1 MSDWYY
7 EKDGERVGP
16 VTQLVLQD
24 LLETGL
30 LRDDALV
37 WTAGMETWAPAHAAS
52 ALPKRTPTSSAGRP
66 QSVVAPPSIG
76 GVAPTHD
83 LGKWT
88 VVMFRV
94 AAGISAFLV
103 VAYLAAIGRGD
114 WIGLLALWN
123 GEVSGPVD
131 VLIMLQSLAAM
142 VLFLV
147 WLYRATANLQLAQ
160 ASPLAVSP
168 GWAIGSFFVPFVNLY
183 APLKGLQQL
192 RSQVGGPTE
201 SAVNTWWWLFAGA
214 LTCTILALIFLSD
227 AAGAGDMEDFA
238 VLVVISEALF
248 AAAALA
254 GAQCIQQLNDAMG
267 DKARQTA

>member
-1 MSDWYY
+1 MADWYY
-7 EKDGERVGP
+7 EKEGERVGP
-16 VTQLVLQD
+16 VTQLVMQD

-37 WTAGMETWAPAHAAS
+37 WTSGMDTWAPAHAVS
-52 ALPKRTPTSSAGRP
+52 ALPKRAPAPSASRP
-66 QSVVAPPSIG
+66 QPFVAQASTG
-76 GVAPTHD
+76 RVAPTHD

-103 VAYLAAIGRGD
+103 LAYLAAIGRGD

-123 GEVSGPVD
+123 GDVSGPLD

-147 WLYRATANLQLAQ
+147 WLYRATANLQVAQ
-160 ASPLAVSP
+160 EAPLAVSP
-168 GWAIGSFFVPFVNLY
+168 GWAVGSFFVPFVNLY

-192 RSQVGGPTE
+192 REHVGGPTA

-214 LTCTILALIFLSD
+214 LTCTILALLFLSD
-227 AAGAGDMEDFA
+227 AAGAGDIEDAA

-248 AAAALA
+248 VAAALA

-267 DKARQTA
+267 DSTGRTP